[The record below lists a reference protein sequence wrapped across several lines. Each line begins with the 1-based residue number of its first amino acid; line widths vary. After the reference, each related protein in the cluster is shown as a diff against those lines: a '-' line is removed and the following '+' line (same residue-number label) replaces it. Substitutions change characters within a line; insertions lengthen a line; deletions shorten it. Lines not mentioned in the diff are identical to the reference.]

1 MKNVVY
7 GVYRFLGFHIC
18 SYLLENG
25 EEVVGYDW
33 DPEDM
38 QAEEKQLM
46 IGRNANFSYCDE
58 QWTSESEAQLLIC
71 LFDYLQ
77 NPINTENQF
86 QQIIDDL
93 DLFLEKIQKERT
105 EIVVFLPEQV
115 LDHFHCT
122 LSEWRIKM
130 NQDYAVRYVYVSE
143 LYGPWLPSFNAM
155 TKIMRKEKTV
165 LKENMSKYIYIDDFL
180 RSWKDLMAI
189 NKSEIIVAGKQNEQW
204 QQDLKLY
211 VAERGLVFAEQDYC
225 EIEADLLIE
234 AKTSLVEGIKLME
247 EHEAML
253 NMLRKRF

>member
-1 MKNVVY
+1 MNVVY

-25 EEVVGYDW
+25 EEVAGYDW
-33 DPEDM
+33 EPADE

-58 QWTSESEAQLLIC
+58 QWASESEAQLLIC
-71 LFDYLQ
+71 LFDYLK

-86 QQIIDDL
+86 QQIIEDL
-93 DLFLEKIQKERT
+93 NLFLEKIQKEKT
-105 EIVVFLPEQV
+105 EIVVFLPEEV
-115 LDHFHCT
+115 PDHFHCT
-122 LSEWRIKM
+122 LSEWKIKM

-165 LKENMSKYIYIDDFL
+165 LKANMSKYIYIDDFL
-180 RSWKDLMAI
+180 QNWNDIMTI
-189 NKSEIIVAGKQNEQW
+189 NKSEIIVAGKQDEQW
-204 QQDLKLY
+204 QQDLNGY
-211 VAERGLVFAEQDYC
+211 FAERGLVIADPYYSET
-225 EIEADLLIE
+225 EADLLIE

-247 EHEAML
+247 EHEAKL
-253 NMLRKRF
+253 DMLRKRF